1 MKTYFRLLSFAK
13 PIEKFAIPYFIYTV
27 LAVIFSTI
35 NFPLLIPLMNT
46 LFLNTQSTEILQ
58 PGAWY
63 NLIHNFNYYSQQAYI
78 HYGTYGAL
86 KFVCGALVASVLLS
100 NIFKYLSQR
109 VMELMRIHTTLNL
122 RRAVFNNVIDLHLG
136 YFSNER
142 KGHIIAK
149 VSGDVGAVQS
159 LLTNSLQVFFKEP
172 LQLIAYLV
180 ALFVIS
186 VKLTLFSM
194 TVIPL
199 SAFII
204 AKIVKRLKEQA
215 RQSLESGGTML
226 SYLDESLTG
235 IKIIKAFNA
244 EEFIKQKY
252 HSENVIPYI
261 GVFGYTDGFHFGIIW
276 RTISPFGTV
285 GVKWSA
291 VYRLYCYFFASDAS
305 CKSYL

>member
-1 MKTYFRLLSFAK
+1 
-13 PIEKFAIPYFIYTV
+13 
-27 LAVIFSTI
+27 
-35 NFPLLIPLMNT
+35 
-46 LFLNTQSTEILQ
+46 
-58 PGAWY
+58 
-63 NLIHNFNYYSQQAYI
+63 
-78 HYGTYGAL
+78 
-86 KFVCGALVASVLLS
+86 
-100 NIFKYLSQR
+100 
-109 VMELMRIHTTLNL
+109 MELMRIHTTLNL

-252 HSENVIPYI
+252 H
-261 GVFGYTDGFHFGIIW
+261 
-276 RTISPFGTV
+276 
-285 GVKWSA
+285 
-291 VYRLYCYFFASDAS
+291 
-305 CKSYL
+305 